1 MRVSHS
7 ALDGMKSGLPICIGY
22 IPVAITFGA
31 AATSF
36 GYPLYIPL
44 LFSATI
50 FAGGSQFILLA
61 AMQNGTPLL
70 YIVALCAVIDARHL
84 LYGTLV
90 RSIFPARLMLRI
102 PLAMTLTDEVFAT
115 ALSKR
120 DAPSSSSQTAWL
132 IGVAGVAYLSWVFS
146 TFAGALMGSA
156 LDQLAPFV
164 ANALDFA
171 LPGLFIALSLA
182 QLERWNILPLIWAA
196 IATLAGMA
204 MGSILLALTLSVIA
218 AVAAILVRQ
227 RKQEHE

>member
-1 MRVSHS
+1 MRISQS
-7 ALDGMKSGLPICIGY
+7 ALEGMKSGLPICIGY

-36 GYPLYIPL
+36 GYPLYVPL

-70 YIVALCAVIDARHL
+70 YIIALCALIDSRHL

-90 RSIFPARLMLRI
+90 RKIFPSSLMLRI

-120 DAPSSSSQTAWL
+120 DVLRPAARTAWL
-132 IGVAGVAYLSWVFS
+132 VGVGGVAYLAWVLS
-146 TFAGALMGSA
+146 TFIGALMGSA
-156 LDQLAPFV
+156 LDQVAPFV

-171 LPGLFIALSLA
+171 LPGLFIALALA
-182 QLERWNILPLIWAA
+182 QLNRWNTFPLLCA
-196 IATLAGMA
+196 A
-204 MGSILLALTLSVIA
+204 MGTLVGMVFCSILLALTISIIA
-218 AVAAILVRQ
+218 AVLATRVKQ
-227 RKQEHE
+227 RKPMHE